1 MGSGEI
7 ATAVTGNP
15 LPACYH
21 GRMRCFVALDLPAR
35 LKTSLA
41 ALSGRLAAG
50 GGKSGYSFTQEGN
63 LHLTLRFLGEVPEE
77 RVPALDAALA
87 HRVPPV
93 DVALTLGAPSTFG
106 PPARTQ
112 VVWLGVRGDIEGLR
126 GVVRRVDLALADAG
140 VAPADR
146 RFAPHL
152 TLARLDRRATAEER
166 RLVAEV
172 VAAMPPPEPFPLRVH
187 AVALVRSTLGG
198 PRPVYDTLAR
208 YGEDSSGS

>member
-1 MGSGEI
+1 
-7 ATAVTGNP
+7 
-15 LPACYH
+15 
-21 GRMRCFVALDLPAR
+21 MRLFVAAEVPDSWRAIASAAVEAIAR
-35 LKTSLA
+35 TSTVSMRIVHPSL
-41 ALSGRLAAG
+41 
-50 GGKSGYSFTQEGN
+50 
-63 LHLTLRFLGEVPEE
+63 LHITLRFLGEVPEE

-140 VAPADR
+140 VAPTDR

>member
-1 MGSGEI
+1 
-7 ATAVTGNP
+7 
-15 LPACYH
+15 
-21 GRMRCFVALDLPAR
+21 MRLFVAAEVPDSWRAIASAAVEAIAR
-35 LKTSLA
+35 TSTVSMRIVHPSL
-41 ALSGRLAAG
+41 
-50 GGKSGYSFTQEGN
+50 
-63 LHLTLRFLGEVPEE
+63 LHITLRFLGEVPEE